1 MVLTSNSF
9 FSPFNFI
16 LYQFAD
22 CVTDLL
28 ADFDSNPSEVSTP
41 ALGWGIRF
49 HFLPHVLW
57 NFFVVFRIQ
66 QSTLAQSVIA
76 SHIAYNV

>member
-9 FSPFNFI
+9 FPPFNFI

-49 HFLPHVLW
+49 HFLPHALW
-57 NFFVVFRIQ
+57 NFVVFRIW
-66 QSTLAQSVIA
+66 QSTLAQSVTA
-76 SHIAYNV
+76 SHIAYSV